1 MNKGNTMDNKSILKD
16 KLLYKRNGSVMK
28 KYRRATIHIALQ
40 KVINIQ
46 VD

>member
-16 KLLYKRNGSVMK
+16 KLLYKRIGSVMK
-28 KYRRATIHIALQ
+28 KYRRATTHIALQ

-46 VD
+46 VE

>member
-16 KLLYKRNGSVMK
+16 KLLYKRISSVMK

-46 VD
+46 VE

>member
-1 MNKGNTMDNKSILKD
+1 MNKENTMDNKSILKD

-46 VD
+46 VE

>member
-1 MNKGNTMDNKSILKD
+1 MNKGDTMDNKSILKD

-46 VD
+46 VE

>member
-1 MNKGNTMDNKSILKD
+1 MNKGNTMDNKNILKD

-46 VD
+46 VE

>member
-1 MNKGNTMDNKSILKD
+1 MNKENTMDNKSILMG
-16 KLLYKRNGSVMK
+16 KLLYKRIGSMMK

-46 VD
+46 VE

>member
-1 MNKGNTMDNKSILKD
+1 MDYKSILMG
-16 KLLYKRNGSVMK
+16 KLLYKRISSVMK

-46 VD
+46 VE

>member
-1 MNKGNTMDNKSILKD
+1 MNKGNTMDNKSILMG

-40 KVINIQ
+40 KAINIQ
-46 VD
+46 VE

>member
-28 KYRRATIHIALQ
+28 KYRRATFHIALQ
-40 KVINIQ
+40 KAINIQ
-46 VD
+46 VE

>member
-40 KVINIQ
+40 KAIKIQ
-46 VD
+46 ME